1 MSTIRFKDFFGS
13 RNYFLFA
20 GLLAIPVWI
29 AVNAYIV
36 TLNIADP
43 EAVAGSLTAGF
54 FLAIFSGRFFAGAWA
69 DRSSKYPNTVIGTIA
84 VVTILLL
91 SWICFHAAFPFGR
104 RTGLNLAT
112 FLLPFLIAGF
122 GAGLVVKMIRINTQ
136 QQLNEA
142 RTAAAQ
148 SKGELQLL
156 QSQLSPHFLFNT
168 LNNLYGLSITQ
179 HEKIPPLLL
188 RLSDLLRYSV
198 YEAGETYVP
207 LKMEMEYISNY
218 IEFEKIRMGHRLS
231 LETDLAANI
240 SPEIKIAPMLLIV
253 FVENAF
259 KFAGNTSASQ
269 SFIDIKMA
277 IENDV
282 IVFKVTNSYSNEKD
296 QRKLPGKNSGMGLAN
311 VHKRLELL
319 YPFEHILNIHQEPD
333 QYTIM
338 LQLKARR

>member
-13 RNYFLFA
+13 RNYFFFA
-20 GLLAIPVWI
+20 GLLAIPVWV
-29 AVNAYIV
+29 AVNAYV
-36 TLNIADP
+36 ESLNIADS
-43 EAVAGSLTAGF
+43 EAVAGSMTAGF
-54 FLAIFSGRFFAGAWA
+54 FLCVFAGRFLVGTLAG
-69 DRSSKYPNTVIGTIA
+69 RSQKFPTNFIGTIA
-84 VVTILLL
+84 VLTTLLL
-91 SWICFHAAFPFGR
+91 SWLCFHAAFPFGR

-112 FLLPFLIAGF
+112 FLLPLLISGF
-122 GAGLVVKMIRINTQ
+122 GVGSVAKMIRANTQ

-142 RTAAAQ
+142 RNAAAQ

-179 HEKIPPLLL
+179 HEKIPPLLI
-188 RLSDLLRYSV
+188 RLSELLRYSV

-218 IEFEKIRMGHRLS
+218 IEFEKIRMGHRLT
-231 LETDLAANI
+231 LETDFATNI
-240 SPEIKIAPMLLIV
+240 GSDIKIAPMLLIV

-259 KFAGNTSASQ
+259 KFAGNTSATR

-277 IENDV
+277 VENDV
-282 IVFKVTNSYSNEKD
+282 IIFKASNSYSNEKD
-296 QRKLPGKNSGMGLAN
+296 QRKLPGKNSGMGLVN
-311 VHKRLELL
+311 VNKRLELL
-319 YPFEHILNIHQEPD
+319 YPFEHVLNINQEPE

>member
-20 GLLAIPVWI
+20 GLLALPVWI
-29 AVNAYIV
+29 ALNSYVE

-43 EAVAGSLTAGF
+43 EAVAGSMDAGF
-54 FLAIFSGRFFAGAWA
+54 FLAIFAGRFLVGTRT
-69 DRSSKYPNTVIGTIA
+69 DRSKKYPTNLIGIIAIITVA
-84 VVTILLL
+84 LL
-91 SWICFHAAFPFGR
+91 SWICFSAVFPSGR
-104 RTGLNLAT
+104 QAGFNLAR
-112 FLLPFLIAGF
+112 FLLPLLLSGF
-122 GAGLVVKMIRINTQ
+122 GIGLVVKMIRVNSQ
-136 QQLNEA
+136 QQLDEA

-218 IEFEKIRMGHRLS
+218 IEFEKIRMGNRLV
-231 LETDLAANI
+231 LETDIAANI
-240 SPEIKIAPMLLIV
+240 STEIKIAPMLLIV

-259 KFAGNTSASQ
+259 KFAGNTSASN
-269 SFIDIKMA
+269 SFIDIRMA

-282 IVFKVTNSYSNEKD
+282 IVFKVVNSYSREKD
-296 QRKLPGKNSGMGLAN
+296 HRKLPGKNSGMGLAN
-311 VHKRLELL
+311 VYKRLELL
-319 YPFEHILNIHQEPD
+319 YPFEHILNINPEPE

-338 LQLKARR
+338 LQLKVRR

>member
-13 RNYFLFA
+13 RNYFFFA

-29 AVNAYIV
+29 AVNAYV
-36 TLNIADP
+36 ETLNVPDS
-43 EAVAGSLTAGF
+43 EAVAGSMTAGF
-54 FLAIFSGRFFAGAWA
+54 FLSVFSGRFIIGSWT
-69 DRSSKYPNTVIGTIA
+69 DRTGRFSNNFIGTIA
-84 VVTILLL
+84 VITVLLV
-91 SWICFHAAFPFGR
+91 SWLCFHAAFPFGR

-112 FLLPFLIAGF
+112 FLLPLLMSGF
-122 GAGLVVKMIRINTQ
+122 GIGAVAKMIRANTQ
-136 QQLNEA
+136 RQLSEA
-142 RTAAAQ
+142 RNAAAQ

-218 IEFEKIRMGHRLS
+218 IEFEKIRMGQRLV
-231 LETDLAANI
+231 LETDLATSI
-240 SPEIKIAPMLLIV
+240 SADIKIAPMLLIV

-259 KFAGNTSASQ
+259 KFAGNTSARQ
-269 SFIDIKMA
+269 CFIDIKMA

-282 IVFKVTNSYSNEKD
+282 IIFKASNSYSSEQD
-296 QRKLPGKNSGMGLAN
+296 QRKLPGKNSGMGLTN
-311 VHKRLELL
+311 VYKRLELL
-319 YPFEHILNIHQEPD
+319 YPFEHILNINQEPE